1 MQTCLISAVCT
12 PLKDDIS
19 LDVDGLAAHLEDQWR
34 HGISG
39 VLIGG
44 TMGIMQLLPDET
56 YRELVQ
62 HGTRLARGRGEVLVG
77 AGDTS
82 LVRTM
87 ERVRFVEQW
96 DVDGIVVLSPFF
108 LTLGQDDLLA
118 YFREVA
124 NQAKKPVY
132 LYDLPGTTKTK
143 LSLDT
148 VLALSEHPNIHG
160 IKCSGDWVDTW
171 RLIHRVD
178 RAFRVVPAQP
188 QMVDLLVR
196 CGVACNLDGIF
207 AVAPGLTAS
216 IVEAAEQGD
225 YASAASLQGKMCE
238 LLKLVLTKY
247 PLFPACSAFLQA
259 KGISGNVFVP
269 PTRPLSPEQR
279 EQFLAEPLVVEL
291 LTGPEAAMR

>member
-1 MQTCLISAVCT
+1 MRTCLISAVCT
-12 PLKDDIS
+12 PLNDDVS
-19 LDVDGLAAHLEDQWR
+19 LDVDGLAAHLEDQWQ
-34 HGISG
+34 HGIAG
-39 VLIGG
+39 ALIGG
-44 TMGIMQLLPDET
+44 TMGIMQLLPDAT
-56 YRELVQ
+56 YRDLVR
-62 HGTRLARGRGEVLVG
+62 HGTQLARGRGEVLVG

-82 LVRTM
+82 LARTLGRI
-87 ERVRFVEQW
+87 EYVEQF

-124 NQAKKPVY
+124 DRSKKPIY

-148 VLALSEHPNIHG
+148 VLGLSKHPNIHG
-160 IKCSGDWVDTW
+160 IKCSGEWSETW
-171 RLIHRVD
+171 RLINSVSA
-178 RAFRVVPAQP
+178 AFRVVPAQP

-196 CGVACNLDGIF
+196 CDVAYNLDGIF

-216 IVEAAEQGD
+216 IVEAAERGD
-225 YASAASLQGKMCE
+225 HALAASRQGKMSE
-238 LLKLVLTKY
+238 LLKLILTRY

-269 PTRPLSPEQR
+269 PSRPLSAEQR
-279 EQFLAEPLVVEL
+279 EQFLAESLVVEL
-291 LTGPEAAMR
+291 LSGPEGPSR

>member
-1 MQTCLISAVCT
+1 MHTRLISAICT
-12 PLKDDIS
+12 PLNDDVS

-34 HGISG
+34 HGMAG

-44 TMGIMQLLPDET
+44 TMGIMQLLPDAT
-56 YRELVQ
+56 FQALVR
-62 HGTRLARGRGEVLVG
+62 HGTQLARGRGEVLVG

-82 LVRTM
+82 LARTLG
-87 ERVRFVEQW
+87 RVQYVEQF

-108 LTLGQDDLLA
+108 LTLGQEDLLA

-124 NQAKKPVY
+124 DRSRKPIY
-132 LYDLPGTTKTK
+132 LYDLPGTTKTR
-143 LSLDT
+143 LSHDT
-148 VLALSEHPNIHG
+148 VLELAKHPNIHG
-160 IKCSGDWVDTW
+160 IKCSGEWVDTW
-171 RLIHRVD
+171 RLIHCVD

-188 QMVDLLVR
+188 RLVDLLVR
-196 CGVACNLDGIF
+196 CGVAYNLDGIF
-207 AVAPGLTAS
+207 AIAPGLTAS

-225 YASAASLQGKMCE
+225 YARAASLQGKMCE

-247 PLFPACSAFLQA
+247 PLFPACSAFLHA

-269 PTRPLSPEQR
+269 PTRPLSVEQR

-291 LTGPEAAMR
+291 LSGPEAAMR

>member
-1 MQTCLISAVCT
+1 MRTCLISAICT
-12 PLKDDIS
+12 PLNDDVS

-34 HGISG
+34 HGIAG

-44 TMGIMQLLPDET
+44 TMGIMQLLPDAT
-56 YRELVQ
+56 FQDLVR
-62 HGTRLARGRGEVLVG
+62 HGTQLARGRGEVLVG

-82 LVRTM
+82 LARTLG
-87 ERVRFVEQW
+87 RVQYVEQF

-124 NQAKKPVY
+124 DRSRKPIY

-148 VLALSEHPNIHG
+148 VLELSKHPNIHG

-171 RLIHRVD
+171 RLIHSVD

-188 QMVDLLVR
+188 RMMDLLVR

-216 IVEAAEQGD
+216 IVEAAEQTD
-225 YASAASLQGKMCE
+225 FALAAARQAKMGE

-247 PLFPACSAFLQA
+247 PLFPACSAFLHA
-259 KGISGNVFVP
+259 KGVSGNVFVP
-269 PTRPLSPEQR
+269 PTRPLSAGQR
-279 EQFLAEPLVVEL
+279 EQFLAEPIVREL
-291 LTGPEAAMR
+291 LAGLEAPLR